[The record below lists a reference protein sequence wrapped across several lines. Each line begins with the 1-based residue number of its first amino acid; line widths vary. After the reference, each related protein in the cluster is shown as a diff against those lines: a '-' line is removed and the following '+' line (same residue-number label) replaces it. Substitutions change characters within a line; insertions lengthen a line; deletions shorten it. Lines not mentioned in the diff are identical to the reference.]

1 MTKRTDLDDVLDG
14 LLLPSE
20 EKVAGPDLSGLSL
33 FELEALMGGS
43 EHEKIAVSPEW
54 IARGVSGGMAQRFA
68 KAGVKMHPD
77 LAEGVHRSIQA
88 GLPATEQAIQRFT
101 QRMGGSADQV
111 AREVRS
117 GRRSFVR
124 AMAPSASS
132 VSPAMHEEA
141 LSRLRSVGGPQGI
154 ARMMEEH
161 AAKISE
167 DVEYTGQVNNGIA
180 SNPEWPR
187 AALGVDAAGR
197 RATPEE
203 KREQEKSVTPDV
215 QHVQPQS
222 DGGSFVTKGAHDEKL
237 LGLFEKEAVSKEWV
251 KRLSESGT
259 LKRLSSAKPLAGPTQ
274 DLRNRVISK
283 EVAHR
288 TGADAARRS
297 GGRHWWGGKKDP
309 SRAQIVESLKL
320 DRRADLRG
328 AEAEGILQGQV
339 KHERQRDA
347 AHRVL
352 QSSEK
357 QSSLAAVGAALG
369 RPF

>member
-1 MTKRTDLDDVLDG
+1 MTKRTDLHDVLDG
-14 LLLPSE
+14 LLIPGE

-33 FELEALMGGS
+33 FELGALMGI
-43 EHEKIAVSPEW
+43 KTASPELDKQAYGICGPYDGERW
-54 IARGVSGGMAQRFA
+54 LEQFSGSPLYEKAIA
-68 KAGVKMHPD
+68 
-77 LAEGVHRSIQA
+77 LAERELAVEQKAVAAREKRKQEFRIDDSTWREHDKLRLDKDKLILELHKHRA
-88 GLPATEQAIQRFT
+88 KEQARN
-101 QRMGGSADQV
+101 MKV
-111 AREVRS
+111 A
-117 GRRSFVR
+117 
-124 AMAPSASS
+124 
-132 VSPAMHEEA
+132 
-141 LSRLRSVGGPQGI
+141 
-154 ARMMEEH
+154 
-161 AAKISE
+161 E